1 MTDEATPSYAD
12 TLEAQ
17 ILIDMV
23 SDGKFLVD
31 ACAAS
36 GAKVST
42 VYSRIDKDERFAKEM
57 ERARR
62 LGFDVRASNTL
73 RVARGEE
80 GYSTGD
86 VKRDTLICKQENHM
100 LAKWHPTVYGDKLQV
115 ETKTATVAIPVGD
128 DPIAAQRAYEALM
141 KGTG

>member
-17 ILIDMV
+17 VLIDMV
-23 SDGKFLVD
+23 SDGKFLVE
-31 ACAAS
+31 ACQAA
-36 GAKVST
+36 GAAVST

-73 RVARGEE
+73 RVARGEQ
-80 GYSTGD
+80 GFSTGD

-115 ETKTATVAIPVGD
+115 EQKSATVAIPTSN
-128 DPIAAQRAYEALM
+128 DPIEAQRMYEQLM